1 VEPQRT
7 AAVDDQPGRAVA
19 GRVGLV
25 VHPQTVDVRDLHD
38 RLTEAASRQGSVVL
52 PAVETS
58 VEDAGSGATRTL
70 LDAGCDLVLVAGGDG
85 TVRAAASAL
94 VHTGIPLGILPTGPG
109 NLLVRNLGIPISVDD
124 AIAVALTGRDR
135 LLDCGRVGGSRF
147 VVMAGIGL
155 DAAMV
160 RDAPART
167 KKALG
172 WPAYVLSGAR
182 HVNDPAMR
190 VRFRLDD
197 GPWQSRRA
205 RMLVAGNVGELQGG
219 LALFPDADPG
229 DGVLELAVLC
239 ARSPLDWLRVASA
252 VVLRRPGSARGLERH
267 RFRRLEVRTERQE
280 PFELDGDHDGTTSSF
295 VVVVEPAAL
304 LVRIP

>member
-1 VEPQRT
+1 M
-7 AAVDDQPGRAVA
+7 
-19 GRVGLV
+19 
-25 VHPQTVDVRDLHD
+25 VR
-38 RLTEAASRQGSVVL
+38 
-52 PAVETS
+52 
-58 VEDAGSGATRTL
+58 
-70 LDAGCDLVLVAGGDG
+70 
-85 TVRAAASAL
+85 
-94 VHTGIPLGILPTGPG
+94 TGIPLGILPTGTG

-219 LALFPDADPG
+219 LALFPDADPATACWSSRSCAPG
-229 DGVLELAVLC
+229 PRWTGCAWPVRSSCVARAVP
-239 ARSPLDWLRVASA
+239 AAWSGTASA
-252 VVLRRPGSARGLERH
+252 GSRCAPSGRSRSSSTATTTARRAPSSSWSSLPPCSYASRDQRLASAR
-267 RFRRLEVRTERQE
+267 
-280 PFELDGDHDGTTSSF
+280 
-295 VVVVEPAAL
+295 
-304 LVRIP
+304 